1 MAVVC
6 SSRRSLGKASFGRTR
21 ERLQND
27 WDVLERWARIPL
39 AMFAEARLLCRKIK
53 CTMVQAKRNSYGG
66 LSTLL
71 ALLAKSLDGKSR
83 AELELAQD
91 AEDLD
96 VAIRAMHASGNL
108 YYANEKYYLM

>member
-1 MAVVC
+1 
-6 SSRRSLGKASFGRTR
+6 
-21 ERLQND
+21 
-27 WDVLERWARIPL
+27 
-39 AMFAEARLLCRKIK
+39 
-53 CTMVQAKRNSYGG
+53 MVA
-66 LSTLL
+66 STLL

>member
-1 MAVVC
+1 MSEDQVYDGT
-6 SSRRSLGKASFGRTR
+6 GKKKF
-21 ERLQND
+21 
-27 WDVLERWARIPL
+27 
-39 AMFAEARLLCRKIK
+39 LC
-53 CTMVQAKRNSYGG
+53 G